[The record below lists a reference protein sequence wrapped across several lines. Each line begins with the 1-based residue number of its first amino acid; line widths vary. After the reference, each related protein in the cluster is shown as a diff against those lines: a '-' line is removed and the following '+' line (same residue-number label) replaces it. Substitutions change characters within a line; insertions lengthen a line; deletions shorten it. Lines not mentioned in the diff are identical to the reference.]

1 MTSLGLAA
9 EMYSGLGC
17 PGFIQDG
24 GQLFFEAGLM
34 LSRRGEK
41 FKFGDQTLAKR
52 SGIKL
57 INKPGNG

>member
-1 MTSLGLAA
+1 
-9 EMYSGLGC
+9 MYSGLGC

-52 SGIKL
+52 SGMKL